1 MRNKRREL
9 ATECNL
15 EEVDNNMTDGVKPRG
30 KIKFFD
36 FFFPDEVCFGNT
48 PFIHDGE
55 VVMLGHD
62 GKELTFDM
70 S

>member
-30 KIKFFD
+30 KIKFLIFSSPMK
-36 FFFPDEVCFGNT
+36 FVLETHHSFTMAKLSCSGMM
-48 PFIHDGE
+48 GR
-55 VVMLGHD
+55 
-62 GKELTFDM
+62 

>member
-1 MRNKRREL
+1 MRKKRREL

-30 KIKFFD
+30 KIKVFD
-36 FFFPDEVCFGNT
+36 LFSTDEVFCGNT
-48 PFIHDGE
+48 QFIYDGE
-55 VVMLGHD
+55 VVMIGHD
-62 GKELTFDM
+62 GKELTFSM